1 MSNRRPPQNVDRIR
15 TGQFERRAT
24 MAKAGMVAG
33 SKAAASSFAGLF
45 YGKEKRAEKQK
56 KMMSNQAQYLV
67 HELGQLKGSIVKV
80 GQMMALYG
88 EHFLPD
94 EITEAL
100 HQLEDQSAALT
111 WTAMEPHFREQLGK
125 YYNDFEIDPTPL
137 GAASIGQVHR
147 AKRIRDGRELCF
159 KLQYPGVARAID
171 TDIEALMGMLRL
183 VKALPKGP
191 DFDDWLDEIRSMLHR
206 EVDYQLELET
216 THFFR
221 ERLKDDPRFIVPQV
235 FPEYSTP
242 NLLVTSYELGIVV
255 GCDECMAL
263 PQSRRDSLGYA
274 ALDLFFKEFFVWG
287 ELQTDPNF
295 GNYRLRLDPAGEQD
309 KIVLLDFGAVKLFPE
324 SFMRAYYNVVGGA
337 YYRNRE
343 RLLEGAVGLNFL
355 RTDFPQD
362 VQDSFVKVAYKV
374 IEPFER
380 KADSDTPAEA
390 ITANGCYGWGRSN
403 LPERVARSG
412 GSAALSRHFKIP
424 PREFIFMTRKL
435 VGVYTFLSVLDSQI
449 DAGPML
455 KAYLQRVGITD

>member
-1 MSNRRPPQNVDRIR
+1 MSNRRPPQHVDRIR

-33 SKAAASSFAGLF
+33 SKAAASGFANLF
-45 YGKEKRAEKQK
+45 RSPERRAEKNSEMLSK
-56 KMMSNQAQYLV
+56 QAEYLV

-111 WTAMEPHFREQLGK
+111 WRAVEPHFKAQLGRH
-125 YYNDFEIDPTPL
+125 YDDFEIDPEPL

-147 AKRIRDGRELCF
+147 ARRKKDGRELCF
-159 KLQYPGVARAID
+159 KLQYPGVAQAID
-171 TDIEALMGMLRL
+171 TDIEALMGLLKVVR
-183 VKALPKGP
+183 ALPKGP
-191 DFDDWLDEIRSMLHR
+191 DFDEWLDEIRGMLHR

-221 ERLKDDPRFIVPQV
+221 ERLKDDPRFIVPEV

-242 NLLVTSYELGIVV
+242 NLLVTSYEPGIVV

-263 PQSRRDSLGYA
+263 PQTRRDSIGYA
-274 ALDLFFKEFFVWG
+274 ALDLFFKEFFLWG

-295 GNYRLRLDPAGEQD
+295 GNYRLRIDPAGEQD

-324 SFMRAYYNVVGGA
+324 SFMQAYYDVVGGA
-337 YYRNRE
+337 FYRNRQ
-343 RLLEGAVGLNFL
+343 RLLRGAVGLNFL
-355 RTDFPQD
+355 RDDFPQD

-374 IEPFER
+374 IEPFDR
-380 KADSDTPAEA
+380 NKDNDTPKEA
-390 ITANGCYGWGRSN
+390 LCDNGCYGWGRSN

-455 KAYLQRVGITD
+455 KSYLKRVEIVD

>member
-1 MSNRRPPQNVDRIR
+1 MSDRRPQQNVNRIR

-33 SKAAASSFAGLF
+33 TKAAASGFANLF
-45 YGKEKRAEKQK
+45 RSPEGRVAKNKEMLGKQAE
-56 KMMSNQAQYLV
+56 YLV

-88 EHFLPD
+88 EHFLPE
-94 EITEAL
+94 EITDAL

-111 WTAMEPHFREQLGK
+111 WKAVEPHFREQLGA
-125 YYNDFEIDPTPL
+125 DFELFEIDPVPL

-147 AKRIRDGRELCF
+147 ATRKKDGLELCF
-159 KLQYPGVARAID
+159 KLQYPGVAKAID
-171 TDIEALMGMLRL
+171 TDIEALMGLLRVL
-183 VKALPKGP
+183 KAVPKGP

-221 ERLKDDPRFIVPQV
+221 ERLKGDPRFIVPRV

-242 NLLVTSYELGIVV
+242 TLLVTSYEPGVVV
-255 GCDECMAL
+255 GCEACMAL

-274 ALDLFFKEFFVWG
+274 ALDLFFKEFFIWG

-295 GNYRLRLDPAGEQD
+295 GNYRLRIDPTGEQD
-309 KIVLLDFGAVKLFPE
+309 QIVLLDFGAVKLFPE
-324 SFMRAYYNVVGGA
+324 DFMQAYYNVVGGA

-343 RLLEGAVGLNFL
+343 RLLKGAVGLNFL
-355 RTDFPQD
+355 REDFPLD
-362 VQDSFVKVAYKV
+362 VQESFVKVAYKI
-374 IEPFER
+374 IEPFNR
-380 KADSDTPAEA
+380 DQDSDTPQAALGE
-390 ITANGCYGWGRSN
+390 NGSYGWGRSN
-403 LPERVARSG
+403 LPERVAKSG
-412 GSAALSRHFKIP
+412 GNAALSRHFKVP

-435 VGVYTFLSVLDSQI
+435 VGVYTFLSVLDARI

-455 KAYLQRVGITD
+455 KAYLKGADIEA

>member
-1 MSNRRPPQNVDRIR
+1 
-15 TGQFERRAT
+15 

-33 SKAAASSFAGLF
+33 TKVAASSFAGLF
-45 YGKEKRAEKQK
+45 YGKDKRASKQK
-56 KMMSNQAQYLV
+56 IMMANQAEYLV

-88 EHFLPD
+88 EHFLPE
-94 EITEAL
+94 EITNAL
-100 HQLEDQSAALT
+100 HQLEDQSASLT
-111 WTAMEPHFREQLGK
+111 WAAMEPHFREQLGAK
-125 YYNDFEIDPTPL
+125 YDDFDIDHEPL

-147 AKRIRDGRELCF
+147 ATRLKDGRELCF
-159 KLQYPGVARAID
+159 KLQYPGVAQAID
-171 TDIEALMGMLRL
+171 TDIEALMGLL
-183 VKALPKGP
+183 KVVKALPKGP
-191 DFDDWLDEIRSMLHR
+191 DFDEWLDEIRSMLHR

-221 ERLKDDPRFIVPQV
+221 ERLKGDPRFIVPEV

-242 NLLVTSYELGIVV
+242 NLLVTSYEPGIVV
-255 GCDECMAL
+255 GCEACMAL
-263 PQSRRDSLGYA
+263 SQPRRDRLGYA

-295 GNYRLRLDPAGEQD
+295 GNYRLRLDPEGEQD

-374 IEPFER
+374 IEPFDR
-380 KADSDTPAEA
+380 NADSDTPPEA
-390 ITANGCYGWGRSN
+390 IREDGCYGWGRSN

-412 GSAALSRHFKIP
+412 GSAALSRHFRIP

-455 KAYLQRVGITD
+455 KDYLQQVGITQ